1 MPLTISIAQLSQAVE
16 LTVSGS
22 PDPPDLAIVTRE
34 LAVAEA
40 IIELYAD
47 GAPDDIKNEAAI
59 RIVGY
64 LLNAPFANPSRNV
77 SAPEGAFRNSGAKPL
92 LSGWHDAVPAGRHT
106 MAVTGLCP
114 PDSNGV
120 APLFLKAP

>member
-1 MPLTISIAQLSQAVE
+1 MALTITVAQLSQAVE

-22 PDPPDLAIVTRE
+22 PDPPDLAIITRE
-34 LAVAEA
+34 LAVASA

-47 GAPDDIKNEAAI
+47 DAPDDTKNEAAI

-77 SAPEGAFRNSGAKPL
+77 STPVDAFRNSNAKAL
-92 LSGWHDAVPAGRHT
+92 LHPWHPISSAVVR
-106 MAVTGLCP
+106 
-114 PDSNGV
+114 
-120 APLFLKAP
+120 